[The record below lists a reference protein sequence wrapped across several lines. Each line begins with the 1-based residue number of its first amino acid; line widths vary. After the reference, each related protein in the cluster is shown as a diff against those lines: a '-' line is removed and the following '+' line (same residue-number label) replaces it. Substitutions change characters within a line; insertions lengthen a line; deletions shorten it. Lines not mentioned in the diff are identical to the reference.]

1 MIFVAIASRSA
12 AVRAGLRALLDGE
25 SLRVSVEA
33 SGLTEASLEMIDV
46 IVTDDAALEAWT
58 DRGPSEAA
66 LVVLSDDENAIAR
79 ILEIAPRG
87 WALVAPDA
95 PAEELRAAV
104 HAAANG
110 LAALPAALAERFALE
125 TPAARADDPDASEVA
140 LEDLTTREREVLEW
154 LSHGL
159 SNKRI
164 AQRLEIGE
172 STVKFHLAAI
182 YAKLRVS
189 SRTAAVSVA
198 ARRGLVT
205 I

>member
-1 MIFVAIASRSA
+1 MISVAVASRFP
-12 AVRAGLRALLDGE
+12 AVRLGLKALLDGE
-25 SLRVSVEA
+25 SLRVISEI
-33 SGLTEASLEMIDV
+33 SSLTEDTHDADV
-46 IVTDDAALEAWT
+46 IVTDDPNLEDWNA
-58 DRGPSEAA
+58 RAA
-66 LVVLSDDENAIAR
+66 LVVLTDDENVIAR
-79 ILEIAPRG
+79 ILELSPRG

-95 PAEELRAAV
+95 PASELRAAI

-110 LAALPAALAERFALE
+110 LAALPVTLAERFSLE
-125 TPAARADDPDASEVA
+125 TPPSRINDPDAPEP
-140 LEDLTTREREVLEW
+140 EDLTARERDVLE
-154 LSHGL
+154 LLAHGL

-198 ARRGLVT
+198 ARSGLVT

>member
-1 MIFVAIASRSA
+1 MISVVVASRFA
-12 AVRAGLRALLDGE
+12 AVRAGLKALLDGD
-25 SLRVSVEA
+25 SLVVTNEVA
-33 SGLTEASLEMIDV
+33 GLFEASLEDADV
-46 IVTDDAALEAWT
+46 IITDDANLET
-58 DRGPSEAA
+58 PQLQAA
-66 LVVLSDDENAIAR
+66 LVVLSDDTNAIAR

-95 PAEELRAAV
+95 PADELRAAV

-110 LAALPAALAERFALE
+110 LAALPVALTDRFSLE
-125 TPAARADDPDASEVA
+125 IPTSRATDPDALEMT
-140 LEDLTTREREVLEW
+140 EDLTARERDVLD
-154 LSHGL
+154 LLALGL

-182 YAKLRVS
+182 YAKFHVS

-198 ARRGLVT
+198 ARSGLVT

>member
-1 MIFVAIASRSA
+1 MISLAVASRSL
-12 AVRAGLRALLDGE
+12 AVRSGLKALLDGE
-25 SLRVSVEA
+25 DLRVTVEA
-33 SGLTEASLEMIDV
+33 SSLSDASFQDADV
-46 IVTDDAALEAWT
+46 ILTDDENLERW
-58 DRGPSEAA
+58 RYQAA

-95 PAEELRAAV
+95 PADELRAAIY
-104 HAAANG
+104 AAANG
-110 LAALPAALAERFALE
+110 LAALPVTLAERFSLE
-125 TPAARADDPDASEVA
+125 TPAARVNDPDMPEP
-140 LEDLTTREREVLEW
+140 EDLTARERDVLE
-154 LSHGL
+154 LLAHGL

-182 YAKLRVS
+182 YAKLQVS

>member
-1 MIFVAIASRSA
+1 MISVVVASRFA
-12 AVRAGLRALLDGE
+12 AVRAGLKALLDGD
-25 SLRVSVEA
+25 SLVVTNEVS
-33 SGLTEASLEMIDV
+33 SLSDASLEDADV
-46 IVTDDAALEAWT
+46 IITDDANLET
-58 DRGPSEAA
+58 QHLQAA
-66 LVVLSDDENAIAR
+66 LVVLSDDQTAITR

-95 PAEELRAAV
+95 PADELRAAV

-110 LAALPAALAERFALE
+110 LAALPVALADRFSLE
-125 TPAARADDPDASEVA
+125 IPTSRVTDPDALEITT
-140 LEDLTTREREVLEW
+140 EDLTARERDVLD
-154 LSHGL
+154 LLALGL

-182 YAKLRVS
+182 YAKLNVS

-198 ARRGLVT
+198 ARSGLVT

>member
-1 MIFVAIASRSA
+1 MISVVVASRFA
-12 AVRAGLRALLDGE
+12 AVRAGLKALLDGD
-25 SLRVSVEA
+25 SLVVINEVS
-33 SGLTEASLEMIDV
+33 SLLDASLEDADV
-46 IVTDDAALEAWT
+46 IITDDANLET
-58 DRGPSEAA
+58 QHLQAA
-66 LVVLSDDENAIAR
+66 LVVLSDDTNAITR

-95 PAEELRAAV
+95 PADELRAAV

-110 LAALPAALAERFALE
+110 LAALPVALADRFSLEIPTARGTDADALE
-125 TPAARADDPDASEVA
+125 IMT
-140 LEDLTTREREVLEW
+140 EDLTARERDVLD
-154 LSHGL
+154 LLALGL

-182 YAKLRVS
+182 YAKLHVS

-198 ARRGLVT
+198 ARSGLVT

>member
-1 MIFVAIASRSA
+1 MISVVVASRFA
-12 AVRAGLRALLDGE
+12 AVRAGLKALLDGG
-25 SLRVSVEA
+25 SLVVTNEVA
-33 SGLTEASLEMIDV
+33 GLFEASLEDADV
-46 IVTDDAALEAWT
+46 IITDDTNLET
-58 DRGPSEAA
+58 QRLQAA
-66 LVVLSDDENAIAR
+66 LVLLSDDQTAITR

-95 PAEELRAAV
+95 PADELRAAV

-110 LAALPAALAERFALE
+110 LAALPVALADRFSLE
-125 TPAARADDPDASEVA
+125 IPTSRATDPDALEMT
-140 LEDLTTREREVLEW
+140 EDLTARERDVLD
-154 LSHGL
+154 LLALGL

-182 YAKLRVS
+182 YAKLHVS

-198 ARRGLVT
+198 ARSGLVT

>member
-1 MIFVAIASRSA
+1 MISVVVASRFA
-12 AVRAGLRALLDGE
+12 AVRAGLKALLDGE
-25 SLRVSVEA
+25 MLVVINEVSGF
-33 SGLTEASLEMIDV
+33 SEASLEDADV
-46 IVTDDAALEAWT
+46 IITDDANLEIG
-58 DRGPSEAA
+58 RLEAA
-66 LVVLSDDENAIAR
+66 LVVLSDDQTAIAR

-95 PAEELRAAV
+95 PADELRAAV

-110 LAALPAALAERFALE
+110 LAALPVALADRFSLEIPTARVTDTDALE
-125 TPAARADDPDASEVA
+125 ITT
-140 LEDLTTREREVLEW
+140 EDLTARERDVLD
-154 LSHGL
+154 LLALGL

-182 YAKLRVS
+182 YAKLNVS

-198 ARRGLVT
+198 ARSGLVT